1 MVHRSEAAALGS
13 FALVCLFVLS
23 LPLVTTRIYA
33 SDEVEAFAWVRSWV
47 FDRDVNFENEYE
59 HFYDSKQVQTASFH
73 ETFLERE
80 NEAGRRLNFMPIGT
94 AILWLPF
101 YGAGHLAAI
110 ATGAP
115 TDGYSAPYIAAIAY
129 GSAIYGFLAVILSLG
144 IARRFVG
151 HGVAASVAIW
161 IGTPLVF
168 YMYVAPPMS
177 HACSAFAV
185 SLFLW
190 TWLHVRDR
198 WIVQGVVLLAV
209 TGALMAMV
217 REQDVFFLA
226 APAIDFVR
234 WAARGG
240 LPRNA
245 TVSSL
250 PRERLLLVHL
260 LLAGIG
266 AGVFLIA
273 YSPQLFAYIA
283 LNGHPG
289 PTSYVTRKMTWTAPH
304 SLQVLF
310 SPEHGLFAWT
320 PLALLGIVG
329 LVLLALGRVPMSA
342 RDSRWLAWLL
352 LLTFALQVYVNGSVE
367 SWTVAGSFGQRR
379 FVAITPLLVAGLA
392 ALAEAWSSVVRS
404 RWLQAVAIV
413 LVAAGIWW
421 NVGLMIQFGLNRMDR
436 QRLTLRENMWTT
448 FVVLPADVPSILWR
462 YLTNRESFYGLP
474 HQ

>member
-1 MVHRSEAAALGS
+1 MVHRSVAAMLGS
-13 FALVCLFVLS
+13 FALVALFVLS

-33 SDEVEAFAWVRSWV
+33 SDEVESFAWVRSWV

-94 AILWLPF
+94 AVLWLPF
-101 YGAGHLAAI
+101 YGAGHLAALAI
-110 ATGAP
+110 GAP
-115 TDGYSAPYIAAIAY
+115 ADGYSAPYIAAVAY
-129 GSAIYGFLAVILSLG
+129 GSAIYGFLAVVLSLG
-144 IARRFVG
+144 IARRLVG
-151 HGVAASVAIW
+151 HGLGASLAIW
-161 IGTPLVF
+161 IGTPLLF

-177 HACSAFAV
+177 HACSAFGV

-190 TWLHVRDR
+190 TWLHVRER
-198 WIVQGVVLLAV
+198 WSLGGIVWLGV

-234 WAARGG
+234 WAMRGPLQPRPA
-240 LPRNA
+240 LP
-245 TVSSL
+245 
-250 PRERLLLVHL
+250 
-260 LLAGIG
+260 
-266 AGVFLIA
+266 AGVGVASWLVA
-273 YSPQLFAYIA
+273 YSPQLLAYRA

-289 PTSYVTRKMTWTAPH
+289 PTTYVTRKMTWTAPH

-320 PLALLGIVG
+320 PLALVAIAG
-329 LVLLALGRVPMSA
+329 LVLLAIGRVPTAA
-342 RDSRWLAWLL
+342 RDARWVASLL
-352 LLTFALQVYVNGSVE
+352 LVTFALQVYVNGSVE

-392 ALAEAWSSVVRS
+392 SLGVAWSGAIRR
-404 RWLQAVAIV
+404 RWLHVVAV
-413 LVAAGIWW
+413 LVLAAGIWW

-436 QRLTLRENMWTT
+436 QRLTLGDNMWTT
-448 FVVLPADVPSILWR
+448 FAVLPADAPSIVWR

>member
-1 MVHRSEAAALGS
+1 MVHRSEAATLGS

-33 SDEVEAFAWVRSWV
+33 SDEVESFAWVRSWV

-115 TDGYSAPYIAAIAY
+115 ADGYSAPYVAAVAY

-144 IARRFVG
+144 IARRLVG
-151 HGVAASVAIW
+151 QGVAASVAIW

-190 TWLHVRDR
+190 TWLHVRER
-198 WIVQGVVLLAV
+198 WNIRGVVLLGV

-234 WAARGG
+234 WVATRPAFQRQAAVA
-240 LPRNA
+240 A
-245 TVSSL
+245 T
-250 PRERLLLVHL
+250 
-260 LLAGIG
+260 G
-266 AGVFLIA
+266 AGSFLLA
-273 YSPQLFAYIA
+273 YSPQLLAYNA

-289 PTSYVTRKMTWTAPH
+289 PTTYVTRKMTWTAPH

-320 PLALLGIVG
+320 PLALVAMAG
-329 LVLLALGRVPMSA
+329 LVLLALGRVPMAA
-342 RDSRWLAWLL
+342 RESRWIAWLL
-352 LLTFALQVYVNGSVE
+352 LVTFVLQVYVNGSVE

-392 ALAEAWSSVVRS
+392 SLNAAWSSVMRQ

-413 LVAAGIWW
+413 LLAAGIWW

>member
-1 MVHRSEAAALGS
+1 MVHRSEATALGS
-13 FALVCLFVLS
+13 FALVCVFVLS

-33 SDEVEAFAWVRSWV
+33 SDEVESFAWVRSWV
-47 FDRDVNFENEYE
+47 FDRDVNFENEYQ

-101 YGAGHLAAI
+101 YGAGHLAAL

-115 TDGYSAPYIAAIAY
+115 ADGFSAPYISAVAY
-129 GSAIYGFLAVILSLG
+129 GSAIYGFLAIVLSLG
-144 IARRFVG
+144 IARRLVG
-151 HGVAASVAIW
+151 HGLASSLAIW
-161 IGTPLVF
+161 IGTPLLF

-190 TWLHVRDR
+190 TWLHVRER
-198 WIVQGVVLLAV
+198 WSIGGVVLLGL

-226 APAIDFVR
+226 VPAIDFVR
-234 WAARGG
+234 LAARRRDFSRDALVAAAG
-240 LPRNA
+240 A
-245 TVSSL
+245 ASF
-250 PRERLLLVHL
+250 LL
-260 LLAGIG
+260 
-266 AGVFLIA
+266 A
-273 YSPQLFAYIA
+273 YSPQLAAYNA

-320 PLALLGIVG
+320 PLALLGIAG
-329 LVLLALGRVPMSA
+329 LVLLALGRVPVA
-342 RDSRWLAWLL
+342 PRESRWLAGLL
-352 LLTFALQVYVNGSVE
+352 LVAFALQVYVNGSVE

-392 ALAEAWSSVVRS
+392 ALAATWSGLVRR
-404 RWLQAVAIV
+404 RWLHAVAAIV
-413 LVAAGIWW
+413 VAAGIWW
-421 NVGLMIQFGLNRMDR
+421 NLGLMIQFGLNRMDR
-436 QRLTLRENMWTT
+436 QRLTLSDNMWTT
-448 FVVLPADVPSILWR
+448 FVVLPADAPGILWR

>member
-13 FALVCLFVLS
+13 FALVSLFVLS

-33 SDEVEAFAWVRSWV
+33 SDEVEAFAWARSWV

-59 HFYDSKQVQTASFH
+59 HFYDSRQVQTASFH

-101 YGAGHLAAI
+101 YGAGHVAAI

-115 TDGYSAPYIAAIAY
+115 ADGYSAPYIAAVAY
-129 GSAIYGFLAVILSLG
+129 GSAIYGFLAVVLSLG
-144 IARRFVG
+144 IARRLVG
-151 HGVAASVAIW
+151 DGLAASVAIW
-161 IGTPLVF
+161 MGTPLLF

-190 TWLHVRDR
+190 SWLHVRER
-198 WIVQGVVLLAV
+198 WSLHGAVLLGV

-217 REQDVFFLA
+217 REQDVFFIA
-226 APAIDFVR
+226 APIIDFVW
-234 WAARGG
+234 WAIHAPALR
-240 LPRNA
+240 RQA
-245 TVSSL
+245 TLAVAGATAF
-250 PRERLLLVHL
+250 
-260 LLAGIG
+260 LLAY
-266 AGVFLIA
+266 A
-273 YSPQLFAYIA
+273 PQLLAYNA

-289 PTSYVTRKMTWTAPH
+289 PTTYVTRKMTWTAPH

-320 PLALLGIVG
+320 PLALVAIAG
-329 LVLLALGRVPMSA
+329 LALLALGRTPAAA
-342 RDSRWLAWLL
+342 RDSRWLASLL
-352 LLTFALQVYVNGSVE
+352 LVTFALQVYVNGSVE

-379 FVAITPLLVAGLA
+379 FVAMTPLLVAGLA
-392 ALAEAWSSVVRS
+392 ALLRAWSSVARP
-404 RWLQAVAIV
+404 RWLHVVASAV
-413 LVAAGIWW
+413 LVAGIWW
-421 NVGLMIQFGLNRMDR
+421 NLGLMIQFGLNRMDR
-436 QRLTLRENMWTT
+436 QRLTLRDNMWTT
-448 FVVLPADVPSILWR
+448 FVVLPADAPGILWR

>member
-1 MVHRSEAAALGS
+1 M
-13 FALVCLFVLS
+13 
-23 LPLVTTRIYA
+23 
-33 SDEVEAFAWVRSWV
+33 
-47 FDRDVNFENEYE
+47 
-59 HFYDSKQVQTASFH
+59 
-73 ETFLERE
+73 
-80 NEAGRRLNFMPIGT
+80 
-94 AILWLPF
+94 
-101 YGAGHLAAI
+101 GHGLAA
-110 ATGAP
+110 
-115 TDGYSAPYIAAIAY
+115 
-129 GSAIYGFLAVILSLG
+129 SL
-144 IARRFVG
+144 
-151 HGVAASVAIW
+151 AIW
-161 IGTPLVF
+161 IGTPLLF

-190 TWLHVRDR
+190 TWLHVRER
-198 WIVQGVVLLAV
+198 WNLRGVVALGL

-240 LPRNA
+240 VPR
-245 TVSSL
+245 SSVIYGL
-250 PRERLLLVHL
+250 ARGSLVRLHA
-260 LLAGIG
+260 LLAMVG
-266 AGVFLIA
+266 AGTFLLA
-273 YSPQLFAYIA
+273 YLPQLAAYNA

-289 PTSYVTRKMTWTAPH
+289 PTTYVTRKMTWTAPH

-320 PLALLGIVG
+320 PLALLAIAG
-329 LVLLALGRVPMSA
+329 LVLLALGRVPMAA
-342 RDSRWLAWLL
+342 RESRWLAWLL
-352 LLTFALQVYVNGSVE
+352 LVTFALQVYVNGSVE

-392 ALAEAWSSVVRS
+392 SLAVAWSGLVRR
-404 RWLQAVAIV
+404 RWLHAVAV
-413 LVAAGIWW
+413 LVVAAGIWW

-436 QRLTLRENMWTT
+436 QRLTLRDNMWTT
-448 FVVLPADVPSILWR
+448 FVVLPADAPGILWR

>member
-33 SDEVEAFAWVRSWV
+33 SYEVEAFAWVRSWM

-59 HFYDSKQVQTASFH
+59 HFYDSKQVQTPSFH

-101 YGAGHLAAI
+101 YGAGHLAAL

-115 TDGYSAPYIAAIAY
+115 VDGYSAPYIAAVSY
-129 GSAIYGFLAVILSLG
+129 GSAIYGFLAVMLSLG
-144 IARRFVG
+144 IARHLVG
-151 HGVAASVAIW
+151 HGFGASVATW
-161 IGTPLVF
+161 IGTPLLF

-190 TWLHVRDR
+190 TWLHVRER
-198 WIVQGVVLLAV
+198 WNLRGIALLGV

-226 APAIDFVR
+226 APLLDGIR
-234 WAARGG
+234 WAAQQPIVARHPIRGAVG
-240 LPRNA
+240 
-245 TVSSL
+245 VGSF
-250 PRERLLLVHL
+250 LL
-260 LLAGIG
+260 
-266 AGVFLIA
+266 A
-273 YSPQLFAYIA
+273 YSPQLLAYNA

-289 PTSYVTRKMTWTAPH
+289 PTTYVTRKMTWTAPH

-320 PLALLGIVG
+320 PLALVSIAG
-329 LVLLALGRVPMSA
+329 LVLLALGRVPMA
-342 RDSRWLAWLL
+342 PRESRWLAWLL
-352 LLTFALQVYVNGSVE
+352 LVTFALQVYVNGSVE

-392 ALAEAWSSVVRS
+392 ALATAWSNVIRP
-404 RWLQAVAIV
+404 RWLH
-413 LVAAGIWW
+413 AAGVVLLAAVIWW
-421 NVGLMIQFGLNRMDR
+421 NVGLMMQFGLNRMDR

>member
-1 MVHRSEAAALGS
+1 MVHRSEAAVLGS
-13 FALVCLFVLS
+13 FALVCVFVLS

-33 SDEVEAFAWVRSWV
+33 SDEVESFAWVRSWV
-47 FDRDVNFENEYE
+47 FDRDVNFENEYQ

-115 TDGYSAPYIAAIAY
+115 ADGFSAPYVAAVAY
-129 GSAIYGFLAVILSLG
+129 GSAIYGFLAVVLSLG
-144 IARRFVG
+144 IARRLVG
-151 HGVAASVAIW
+151 HGLAASLAIW
-161 IGTPLVF
+161 IGTPLLF

-190 TWLHVRDR
+190 TWLHVRER
-198 WIVQGVVLLAV
+198 WNLRGVVVLGL

-226 APAIDFVR
+226 VPIFDAIRFIAEQPHRSRHPVRSAVGVASFLVAYAPQ
-234 WAARGG
+234 
-240 LPRNA
+240 
-245 TVSSL
+245 
-250 PRERLLLVHL
+250 
-260 LLAGIG
+260 
-266 AGVFLIA
+266 LIA
-273 YSPQLFAYIA
+273 YNA

-289 PTSYVTRKMTWTAPH
+289 PTTYVTRKMTWTAPH

-320 PLALLGIVG
+320 PLALLGIAG
-329 LVLLALGRVPMSA
+329 LVLLALGRVPMAA
-342 RDSRWLAWLL
+342 RESRWLAVLL
-352 LLTFALQVYVNGSVE
+352 LVSFVLQVYVNGSVE

-392 ALAEAWSSVVRS
+392 SLAVAWSRLVRQ
-404 RWLQAVAIV
+404 RWLHAVAV
-413 LVAAGIWW
+413 LVVAAGIWW

-436 QRLTLRENMWTT
+436 QRLTLRDNMWTT
-448 FVVLPADVPSILWR
+448 FVVLPADAPGIVWR